1 MSQQPIEQF
10 LTLDFFK
17 SMIKSSDDQDDDQ
30 YIQFVN
36 NANKKVHTNIFP
48 YIDTPLDEG
57 SIYWN
62 RCHDA
67 ALAYARSQHAED
79 IELLD
84 KSTHYLKKFKVEMFG
99 EDGEHGLVQE
109 LKATRTSR
117 TKTVMITVDPRDN
130 KVPLPTQN
138 DIFVFDDFA

>member
-1 MSQQPIEQF
+1 MSQQPIPQF
-10 LTLDFFK
+10 LSIDFFK
-17 SMIKSSDDQDDDQ
+17 LMIKSTDTQDDDT
-30 YIQFVN
+30 YLQFVN

-57 SIYWN
+57 SIYWD

-67 ALAYARSQHAED
+67 ALAYARSQHAEN

-84 KSTHYLKKFKVEMFG
+84 KSTHYLKKFNVEMFG
-99 EDGEHGLVQE
+99 EDGEHGLVKE

-117 TKTVMITVDPRDN
+117 TKTVLVTVDPRDN

>member
-1 MSQQPIEQF
+1 MSVQPIPAF

-17 SMIKSSDDQDDDQ
+17 LMINSTDNQDDNTYQ
-30 YIQFVN
+30 QFID
-36 NANKKVHTNIFP
+36 NANKKVHTTIFP

-57 SIYWN
+57 SIYWD
-62 RCHDA
+62 RLHDA

-79 IELLD
+79 IELLE

-99 EDGEHGLVQE
+99 EDGEHGIIQE

-117 TKTVMITVDPRDN
+117 TRTVMITVDPRNN

-138 DIFVFDDFA
+138 D